1 MSGEFDNEVVIPV
14 GDLALEG
21 ELTVPVPYA
30 TEGTEGTED
39 SSSRGVILFA
49 HGSGSSRLSARN
61 LVMAHAF
68 QEAGFATLLFNL
80 LTREEEVI
88 DAFTR
93 HLRFD
98 IPLLAERL
106 VAATRWVRK
115 VDRLQGAKLGYFG
128 SSTGAGAALIAAA
141 TVGEPVSAIVS
152 RSGRPDLA
160 SRWLRRVH
168 TPSLFI
174 VGELD
179 FTISDLTRKAIE
191 EMECPVEMVAIPGAT
206 HLFDEPGALEQ
217 AATEATRWFRKA
229 FASGQPVVHV

>member
-1 MSGEFDNEVVIPV
+1 MSGQFENEVVIPI

-21 ELTVPVPYA
+21 ELTVPYP
-30 TEGTEGTED
+30 ESGELL
-39 SSSRGVILFA
+39 SPGVILFA
-49 HGSGSSRLSARN
+49 HGSGSSRLSTRN
-61 LVMAHAF
+61 LVMARAF
-68 QEAGFATLLFNL
+68 QEAGFATLLFDL

-106 VAATRWVRK
+106 IGATHWVRK
-115 VDRLQGAKLGYFG
+115 VDRLQGAKIGYCG

-141 TVGEPVSAIVS
+141 QLGETVAAIVS

-160 SRWLRRVH
+160 SPWLRRVR

-179 FTISDLTRKAIE
+179 FTVSDLTRKAME
-191 EMECPVEMVAIPGAT
+191 EMECPVEMVSIPRAT
-206 HLFDEPGALEQ
+206 HLFDEPGVLDQ
-217 AATEATRWFRKA
+217 AAVEATRWFRKT
-229 FASGQPVVHV
+229 FASGQPVAHV